1 MIKRFHEFINENV
14 VDNAPIDPNDPDSKL
29 SDDNKLYIYHRKF
42 KLYKLKESKIY
53 SKRLIEGWKKEYG
66 VDDNAHCLF
75 VTVKDKPVTKNV
87 LDVVK
92 HEYDIKNINFF
103 NPKAKDY
110 RGWRPLNSKLDSSFK
125 SDLKSD
131 EVYLYIFKKN
141 SNQDRRARQIHGFI
155 YESEV
160 RRGNTLQRISKTH
173 KWDAQGGLDKRYL
186 LARLGH
192 ETDTKLRVCKNK
204 EIDLF
209 SNGGYKSLVIGTD
222 DIDWSNRELDKFK
235 SYLNW
240 SIKCMKTGTD
250 IEMGDFKRISG
261 LELNNGKLTLMPS
274 REDYFML
281 SVGLHDGSN
290 NILEEYIIYMS
301 VKNWKSYLPDINAN
315 LSEFENMYNELK
327 NHKLVGSRTTESEL
341 AWDNYMEKYKKLSD
355 TSLVKLRFK
364 RDSKGQLRIQS
375 SISFRNFKKILS
387 ENPHIRIR

>member
-14 VDNAPIDPNDPDSKL
+14 DGSIDE
-29 SDDNKLYIYHRKF
+29 NKLYIYHRKF
-42 KLYKLKESKIY
+42 KIYNLKKTKIYNKRTIERWVKEYKL
-53 SKRLIEGWKKEYG
+53 
-66 VDDNAHCLF
+66 DDNAHCLF
-75 VTVKDKPVTKNV
+75 VTKVKPTTKDQI
-87 LDVVK
+87 DVIK
-92 HEYDIKNINFF
+92 HEYDIKNLNYF
-103 NPKAKDY
+103 NPNTKDFM
-110 RGWRPLNSKLDSSFK
+110 GWMPENSKLDK
-125 SDLKSD
+125 EKLPGLGTD
-131 EVYLYIFKKN
+131 EVYLYIFSKN
-141 SNQDRRARQIHGFI
+141 SNSTKRARQIHGFI

-192 ETDTKLRVCKNK
+192 ETDIKLRVSKNK

-209 SNGGYKSLVIGTD
+209 SNGGYQSLVINND
-222 DIDWSNRELDKFK
+222 DINWSNPELDRFK
-235 SYLNW
+235 GYLNW
-240 SIKCMKTGTD
+240 SIKCMKMDTD

-281 SVGLHDGSN
+281 AVGLHDGLN

-301 VKNWKSYLPDINAN
+301 VKNWKSYLPDISSN
-315 LSEFENMYNELK
+315 LPEFENMYNELK
-327 NHKLVGSRTTESEL
+327 NHRLIGDRTPESEL
-341 AWDNYMEKYKKLSD
+341 AWKEYMEKYKKLSD

-375 SISFRNFKKILS
+375 SISFRNFKKILL